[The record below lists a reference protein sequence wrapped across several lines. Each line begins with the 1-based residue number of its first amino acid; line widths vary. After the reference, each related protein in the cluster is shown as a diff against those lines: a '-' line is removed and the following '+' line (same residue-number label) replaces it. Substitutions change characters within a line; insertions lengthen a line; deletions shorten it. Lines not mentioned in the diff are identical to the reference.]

1 MKVKERRARFR
12 AILAGDRC
20 LPSASVFDAL
30 SARIAEDLGFEIG
43 MLGGSTAS
51 MAVTGVPDLMGLTLT
66 EFAQQIHRICRAGNL
81 SLMVDADDGYGN
93 AINVMRC
100 VEEVETAGA
109 AGMSLEDTALPPGFG
124 ATDRERLIP
133 LEEGVGKMRA
143 ALEARDDP
151 GFVIVGRTSAAA
163 IEGLEGAIRRLSAY
177 AEAGVDAIFPIGIKT
192 REELE
197 RLHSAIDRPIVL
209 PAGGDAFSDAA
220 YLAGQGVRL
229 TLHGH
234 KPFAAAMQAV
244 EATLRAQRDGGEPPI
259 SPEPGLMARI
269 TRRADYDRWLDDFMT

>member
-1 MKVKERRARFR
+1 MKVRERRDRVR
-12 AILAGDRC
+12 AILEGDRC
-20 LPSASVFDAL
+20 VPTASVFDAL
-30 SARIAEDLGFEIG
+30 SARIAEDLGFEAG

-51 MAVTGVPDLMGLTLT
+51 MAVTGAPDLMGLTLS
-66 EFAQQIHRICRAGNL
+66 EFAQLIHRICRAGEL
-81 SLMVDADDGYGN
+81 SLLVDADDGYGN

-100 VEEVETAGA
+100 VEEVEPAGA
-109 AGMSLEDTALPPGFG
+109 AGLSLEGTALPPGFG
-124 ATDRERLIP
+124 AARSDRLVP

-177 AEAGVDAIFPIGIKT
+177 AEAGVDAIFPIGLKT
-192 REELE
+192 GDELE
-197 RLHSAIDRPIVL
+197 QLHASIDLPIVL
-209 PAGGDAFSDAA
+209 PASGEAFSDAS
-220 YLAGQGVRL
+220 YLASQGVRL

-244 EATLRAQRDGGEPPI
+244 EATLRAQRDGSEPPL